1 MNIDMD
7 MLQRFVAEGL
17 ISETKHP
24 VLPLWIYNY
33 TPQCVYAHAWNELTL
48 LCRGL
53 ILDEHGRIVERPF
66 EKFFNIEEHSRSDI
80 LFREAFQ
87 VFEKMDGSL
96 GILYHAPEGLS
107 VATRGSFAS
116 DQAIWATQWLRDA
129 MKVTRFDTGLPV
141 PWVPDGE
148 YTYLFEIIYR
158 ENRIVVDYGEFEG
171 LVFLAAIHK
180 DTGASMFTFGDERD
194 YPGLHVKRFDSENM
208 TPHDLLAIDK
218 PNEEGY
224 VVFFPNSNRRVKAK
238 MAEYVR
244 IHRIVTGTNTKRIW
258 EWLSTGQDIEEM
270 LEHVPDEFYDF
281 VRATVTTLTSKAG
294 ALHAKAKL
302 DYKRITEKLGPNCKR
317 KDFALEALKYR
328 NNNLIFAL
336 HDDKPIDAAI
346 WKMIKPEKAEWYSA
360 YDVAEET

>member
-7 MLQRFVAEGL
+7 MLQRFVDEGL

-33 TPQCVYAHAWNELTL
+33 TPACVYAHAWNELTL

-53 ILDEHGRIVERPF
+53 ILDEYGRIVERPF

-80 LFREAFQ
+80 LFKEPFQ

-96 GILYHAPEGLS
+96 GILYKSPEGLA

-116 DQAIWATQWLRDA
+116 EQAIWATQWLRSGA
-129 MKVTRFDTGLPV
+129 ILGGQKKIMT
-141 PWVPDGE
+141 WSPDPS
-148 YTYLFEIIYR
+148 YTYLFEIIYK

-171 LVFLAAIHK
+171 LIFLAAVHK
-180 DTGASMFTFGDERD
+180 DTGASMFNFGDERD
-194 YPGLHVKRFDSENM
+194 YPGLHVKRFDSGDM
-208 TPHDLLAIDK
+208 HPRDLLEIEK
-218 PNEEGY
+218 PNEEGF

-258 EWLSTGQDIEEM
+258 QWLSEGQDITAM
-270 LEHVPDEFYDF
+270 LDHVPDEFYDF
-281 VRATVTTLTSKAG
+281 VRGTVTTLTSKAG

-302 DYKRITEKLGPNCKR
+302 DHERIVDKVGPNAKQ
-317 KDFALEALKYR
+317 KDFAFECLKYR
-328 NNNLIFAL
+328 NNSLIFAL
-336 HDDKPIDAAI
+336 HAGKPIDDMI
-346 WKMIKPEKAEWYSA
+346 WKMVKPVRAEYYSN
-360 YDVAEET
+360 YDVTEEE

>member
-53 ILDEHGRIVERPF
+53 ILDEYGRIVERPF

-80 LFREAFQ
+80 LFREPFQ

-96 GILYHAPEGLS
+96 GILYRSPEGLA
-107 VATRGSFAS
+107 VATRGSFQS
-116 DQAIWATQWLRDA
+116 EQAIWATQWLRA
-129 MKVTRFDTGLPV
+129 FQ
-141 PWVPDGE
+141 PDYRVNE
-148 YTYLFEIIYR
+148 WTPDPSYTYLFEIIYKN
-158 ENRIVVDYGEFEG
+158 NRIVVDYGAFEG
-171 LVFLAAIHK
+171 LVFLAAVHK
-180 DTGASMFTFGDERD
+180 NTGASMFTFGDERD
-194 YPGLHVKRFDSENM
+194 YPGLHVKRFDSEDM
-208 TPHDLLAIDK
+208 KPHDLLEIEK
-218 PNEEGY
+218 PNEEGF

-244 IHRIVTGTNTKRIW
+244 VHRIVTGTNTKRIW
-258 EWLSTGQDIEEM
+258 EWLASGQDITEM
-270 LEHVPDEFYDF
+270 LDHVPDEFYDF
-281 VRATVTTLTSKAG
+281 VRGTVTTLSSKAG

-302 DYKRITEKLGPNCKR
+302 DHDRIMAKLGPNCKR
-317 KDFALEALKYR
+317 KDFAMEALKYR
-328 NNNLIFAL
+328 NNSLIFAL
-336 HDDKPIDAAI
+336 HDGKSIDDAI
-346 WKMIKPEKAEWYSA
+346 WKMVKPARAEWYSQ